1 MTSPES
7 NDCIATPLL
16 HHKAVLQRV
25 KQRKVDVVLPQQ
37 NQGQR
42 AQTHTLTF
50 SLRHTYLGMAIG
62 RRLSD
67 VNALCLAVTFTVHVW
82 SVLEGHVL
90 VPSAGHLYAE
100 PLSAPAVVNESD
112 CVFPF
117 WWKNKLHN
125 NCTLMDRPDHWCATK
140 VNDAIGPVTSGYC
153 KSFLVGPLP
162 DEPTPTIDDDP
173 NLHED
178 CVVPFYYNRKTFVN
192 CTMEDSN
199 QPWCAVEVDQLRKPL
214 RIKICRKPKNATVR
228 ELNRLDPEIEGL
240 HSKDRALTQHGDVCV
255 VPYKFKGKVYMGCY
269 CDGETPCWCPLRVSY
284 DFFPLDSDY
293 CAENSTV
300 VTIPIEQLQLNISD
314 TQMTSRNEPCTFPFV
329 YKGLVYTEC
338 ACVDAPEC
346 WCAVSLTVANEPAV
360 SGYCKD
366 FLVGETPTVPPPAY
380 GLGYNTTEDGW
391 ACHLPFT
398 YKGQK
403 YTQCTTDGR
412 DRLWCATLLGE
423 GGDILQWGYCATDY
437 LWDNEIG
444 VIAL

>member
-7 NDCIATPLL
+7 NVGLHRNTPPASQSSVATCQAEEGRRRTATTKPRTKGSDTYTDILL
-16 HHKAVLQRV
+16 SQS
-25 KQRKVDVVLPQQ
+25 LP
-37 NQGQR
+37 
-42 AQTHTLTF
+42 AFLVI
-50 SLRHTYLGMAIG
+50 RHTYLGMAIG

-100 PLSAPAVVNESD
+100 PLSETYMRTKTRENISAPAVVNESD

-125 NCTLMDRPDHWCATK
+125 NCTVMDRPDHWCATK

-214 RIKICRKPKNATVR
+214 RIKICRKVKNATEYR
-228 ELNRLDPEIEGL
+228 GM
-240 HSKDRALTQHGDVCV
+240 QG
-255 VPYKFKGKVYMGCY
+255 KG
-269 CDGETPCWCPLRVSY
+269 E
-284 DFFPLDSDY
+284 
-293 CAENSTV
+293 
-300 VTIPIEQLQLNISD
+300 
-314 TQMTSRNEPCTFPFV
+314 
-329 YKGLVYTEC
+329 
-338 ACVDAPEC
+338 
-346 WCAVSLTVANEPAV
+346 
-360 SGYCKD
+360 
-366 FLVGETPTVPPPAY
+366 
-380 GLGYNTTEDGW
+380 
-391 ACHLPFT
+391 
-398 YKGQK
+398 
-403 YTQCTTDGR
+403 
-412 DRLWCATLLGE
+412 
-423 GGDILQWGYCATDY
+423 
-437 LWDNEIG
+437 
-444 VIAL
+444 